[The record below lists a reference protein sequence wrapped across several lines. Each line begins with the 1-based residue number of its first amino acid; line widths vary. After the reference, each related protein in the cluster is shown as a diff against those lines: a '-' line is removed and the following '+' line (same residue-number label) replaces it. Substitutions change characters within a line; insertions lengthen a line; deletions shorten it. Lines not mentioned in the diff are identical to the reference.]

1 LFVNK
6 KMSFLNNS
14 KELSLKDV
22 SLHVDYKLSIEYD
35 YWVMLISEKALINL
49 MREEGK
55 NLINPNKLT

>member
-1 LFVNK
+1 MFVNK